1 MSQRIVIDRYSP
13 EESQTIGKF
22 YLLGQSDSLLKEWD
36 SMELPWLN
44 NQQYISCVPIGIYT
58 AIRHYSPKFG
68 ECLWIQDVPGRS
80 EILVHYANYHYDLLG
95 CIGIGQ
101 DLAYIDQDKDIDITS
116 SRKSMREL
124 MELIEGDAIE
134 IEIK

>member
-1 MSQRIVIDRYSP
+1 
-13 EESQTIGKF
+13 
-22 YLLGQSDSLLKEWD
+22 
-36 SMELPWLN
+36 
-44 NQQYISCVPIGIYT
+44 
-58 AIRHYSPKFG
+58 
-68 ECLWIQDVPGRS
+68 
-80 EILVHYANYHYDLLG
+80 VHYANYHYDLLG